1 MPATATDTLFRTRR
15 DVRFRVID
23 GEAVV
28 LRQDAAEALVIN
40 EVGARILQ
48 LLDGRTPIDR
58 VADRLMEEYEVGRE
72 EAVGDLREFVAD
84 LSNVGIVE
92 PVADG
97 A

>member
-1 MPATATDTLFRTRR
+1 MPATPTDTFYRTRR
-15 DVRFRVID
+15 DVRFRVVD

-48 LLDGRTPIDR
+48 LLDGHTPIGR
-58 VADRLMEEYEVGRE
+58 VADRLVEEYEVGRDQ
-72 EAVGDLREFVAD
+72 AMGDLREFVAD